1 MADATSKSSSA
12 GVEVIHD
19 PTFTGSSTELETLT
33 INTVKTLAMDA
44 VQAANSGHPGTPMG
58 LAPLAYALWS
68 HVMCY
73 DSSTPEWPDRDR
85 FVLSC
90 GHASML
96 QYALLHLSGYP
107 LRLED
112 IRNFR
117 QLGSPAAGHPEYREV
132 AGVETTTGPLGQGIG
147 NAVGMALAEE
157 MLAARYNRDG
167 LSVVD
172 HRVWVIASDGDL
184 MEGVAHEAASL
195 AGHLGLH
202 KLCVFWDDNR
212 ITIDGTTDLSF
223 TEDTAARFAALGWQV
238 LHAPVSEGL
247 VGYVQAADA
256 ARADTNRPTL
266 VVCRTHIGEGSPNKQ
281 DTSAA
286 HGAPLGEEEIRLTKR
301 AIGWPED
308 AHFEVPEAVAAHMHA
323 AGRRGA
329 SVREAW
335 EARLARLAQEDPSAA
350 ASFRADLEGR
360 LPAGWEE
367 ALPSFEAGT
376 KLATRK
382 ASGAVLAALGGVLPQ
397 LVGGS
402 ADLAGSNNTTI
413 PGSTDVRRGAF
424 GGRTLNFGVR
434 EHAMGSI
441 CNGLALHGGLR
452 PYCGT
457 FLVFSDYMRPAI
469 RLAAL
474 MRLPVVYV
482 FTHDSIGVGEDGP
495 THQPVEHVAA
505 LRAIPGLCVIRPGD
519 AAETAE
525 AWRIALENEG
535 PTALCL
541 TRQGV
546 PTLDRSGAEGQRLG
560 AASGVAD
567 GAYVLREGAVHPDV
581 VLLATGSELSLSLA
595 AADRLQKE
603 GVTARVVSM
612 PCWDRFAARPAA
624 EREALFGGCAVRVGV
639 EAGISQ
645 GWHRW
650 IGPSG
655 ALVTLD
661 RFGASGPGGELMEHF
676 GFTPEHV
683 AQVAR
688 QALAAAEQGA

>member
-1 MADATSKSSSA
+1 MAEATSKPSPA
-12 GVEVIHD
+12 GVDVSHD
-19 PTFTGSSTELETLT
+19 PTQQESLSDSPELATLT
-33 INTVKTLAMDA
+33 VNTVKTLAMDA

-58 LAPLAYALWS
+58 LARLAYALWS
-68 HVMCY
+68 RIMTY
-73 DSSTPEWPDRDR
+73 DSAAPDWANRDR

-96 QYALLHLSGYP
+96 QYAMLHLTGYP
-107 LRLED
+107 LTLED

-147 NAVGMALAEE
+147 NAVGMALAEA
-157 MLAARYNRDG
+157 MLAARYNRPG
-167 LSVVD
+167 HTVVD

-238 LHAPVSEGL
+238 VEAPVADGVE
-247 VGYVQAADA
+247 GYVRAAEA
-256 ARADTNRPTL
+256 ARADTQRPTL
-266 VVCRTHIGEGSPNKQ
+266 VVCRTHIGEGSPNKH

-286 HGAPLGEEEIRLTKR
+286 HGAPLGEEEIRLTKE
-301 AIGWPED
+301 ALGWPVD
-308 AHFEVPEAVAAHMHA
+308 AHFEVPAAVAEHMRA
-323 AGRRGA
+323 CGRRGGA
-329 SVREAW
+329 ERAAW
-335 EARLARLAQEDPSAA
+335 EGTLAELARQEPETAQAFQEALSGTLPSAWV
-350 ASFRADLEGR
+350 D
-360 LPAGWEE
+360 
-367 ALPSFEAGT
+367 ALPTFEVGS

-382 ASGAVLAALGGVLPQ
+382 ASGQVLAALGPVLPT

-413 PGSTDVRRGAF
+413 PGSADVLRGAYA
-424 GGRTLNFGVR
+424 GRTLHFGVR

-441 CNGLALHGGLR
+441 CNGMALHGGLR

-457 FLVFSDYMRPAI
+457 FLVFSDYMRPSI

-474 MRLPVVYV
+474 MRLPVVFV

-505 LRAIPGLCVIRPGD
+505 LRAIPGLCVIRPAD
-519 AAETAE
+519 ATETAE
-525 AWRIALENEG
+525 AWRIALENAG

-541 TRQGV
+541 TRQGL
-546 PTLDRSGAEGQRLG
+546 PTLDREQLG
-560 AASGVAD
+560 SVGGVRD
-567 GAYVLREGAVHPDV
+567 GGYVLREGAVQPDV
-581 VLLATGSELSLSLA
+581 ALLATGSEVSLALA
-595 AADRLQKE
+595 AAERLQKE

-612 PCWDRFAARPAA
+612 PSWDRLEARPRA
-624 EREALFGGCAVRVGV
+624 EQEALFGGCPVRIAV
-639 EAGISQ
+639 EAGIAQ

-650 IGPSG
+650 IGADG
-655 ALVTLD
+655 ATVTMD
-661 RFGASGPGGELMEHF
+661 GFGASAPGDVLMEHF
-676 GFTPEHV
+676 GFSVDNVVSV
-683 AQVAR
+683 AQR
-688 QALAAAEQGA
+688 ALAAAEQRG